1 MEDRE
6 GNSEFR
12 HYSFA
17 DELVSQI
24 DRTLSNIFGRHDELR
39 PNPATNILE
48 SASLSPD
55 EAKLAGGLMRVN
67 HAGEM
72 AAQALYQGQSLTAR
86 DPELRNKLKLASIE
100 ENDHLA
106 WCGQRLDELADHPS
120 RLDPAW
126 YIGSLAMG
134 ITAGIFGD
142 RWNLGFL
149 AETERQVVQHLEG
162 HLKRLPGRDKKSRA
176 ILSQMHVDEAGHARL
191 ADELGAARLPGF
203 VRTAMRLS
211 ARIMTTVAQRL

>member
-6 GNSEFR
+6 ENREFR
-12 HYSFA
+12 HYSLA
-17 DELVSQI
+17 NELITQI
-24 DRTLSNIFGRHDELR
+24 DQTLSNIFGRHDESR
-39 PNPATNILE
+39 ANPATNIHE
-48 SASLSPD
+48 NASLSPD
-55 EAKLAGGLMRVN
+55 EAKLAGSLMRVN

-162 HLKRLPGRDKKSRA
+162 HLKRLPERDKRSRK
-176 ILSQMHVDEAGHARL
+176 ILLQMKEDEAGHARL
-191 ADELGAARLPGF
+191 ADELGAASLPGLI
-203 VRTAMRLS
+203 RSAMRLS
-211 ARIMTTVAQRL
+211 ARIMTTTARWL

>member
-1 MEDRE
+1 MEARE

-12 HYSFA
+12 HYSLA
-17 DELVSQI
+17 DELVSRVDQ
-24 DRTLSNIFGRHDELR
+24 TLSNIFGKHDELR
-39 PNPATNILE
+39 PNPATNIHE
-48 SASLSPD
+48 SAPLSPD

-86 DPELRNKLKLASIE
+86 NPELRNKLKQASIE

-106 WCGQRLDELADHPS
+106 WCRQRLDELADHPS
-120 RLDPAW
+120 CLDPAW
-126 YIGSLAMG
+126 YVGSLAMG

-149 AETERQVVQHLEG
+149 AETERQVVQHLEE
-162 HLKRLPGRDKKSRA
+162 HLKLLPGRDKKSRE

-203 VRTAMRLS
+203 VRGAMRLS
-211 ARIMTTVAQRL
+211 ARVMTTTARWL